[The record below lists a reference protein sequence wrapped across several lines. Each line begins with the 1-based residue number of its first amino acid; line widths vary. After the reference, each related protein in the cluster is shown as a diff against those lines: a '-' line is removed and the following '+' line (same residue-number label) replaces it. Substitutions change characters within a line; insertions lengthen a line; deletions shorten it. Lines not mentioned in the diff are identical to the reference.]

1 MNMSF
6 YTGATGARQFTKK
19 LSVTANNLANINTRG
34 YKPKTAAFSQLVQ
47 YNLNDS
53 ETAQT
58 QLQAGAGV
66 SLSRTWTDFGISGAT
81 QTGAEYDYAI
91 MEPNAFFMIQDPE
104 TGEISY
110 TRDGHFHSGERGW
123 LLSHYGQWKAGAGSE
138 PGASEAGGYGCG
150 KASAGNGRGV

>member
-58 QLQAGAGV
+58 QLQ
-66 SLSRTWTDFGISGAT
+66 
-81 QTGAEYDYAI
+81 
-91 MEPNAFFMIQDPE
+91 
-104 TGEISY
+104 
-110 TRDGHFHSGERGW
+110 ERGW
-123 LLSHYGQWKAGAGSE
+123 LLSHYGQRKAGAGSE

>member
-66 SLSRTWTDFGISGAT
+66 SLSRTWTDLRLT
-81 QTGAEYDYAI
+81 
-91 MEPNAFFMIQDPE
+91 MEKNMTP
-104 TGEISY
+104 
-110 TRDGHFHSGERGW
+110 
-123 LLSHYGQWKAGAGSE
+123 
-138 PGASEAGGYGCG
+138 
-150 KASAGNGRGV
+150 